1 MNIISLQI
9 QTCTKKKAF
18 HAILCLQT
26 LSHYRAFCSRRR
38 RRIKSLDNA
47 LRVLD
52 IISPKTQADTSSQ
65 LHLRLIQDFLQT
77 DSNQLDAKHFTQ
89 DFASSESTVGLPNVF
104 DEIFESSVFSEE
116 NSVSTHLNLHEEGLR
131 VDASVL
137 SNAVS
142 SCGSARDIRGGI
154 RYHCLAIR
162 CGFVANLYVGSSLI
176 SLYGKCCQINSAY
189 KMFEEMPVRN
199 VVSWTAIIA
208 AFAQEWEVD
217 MCLELYR
224 KMRDSTLNPN
234 EFTFTSILSACTGS
248 GALGQGRSAHCQTIQ
263 MGFDSYIHVANAL
276 ISMYCK
282 SGSVDDAFYIFN
294 TMPSKDI
301 VSWNSMIAGYAQH
314 GLALQ
319 AMDLFEEMKKQ
330 RGKPDAITYLGVLS
344 SCRHAGLV
352 KEGKVYFNS
361 MVEHGLEPELDH
373 YSCVVDLLGRAGLLE
388 EARDFIEKMPIHP
401 NAVIWGSLL
410 SSCRLQGAVWIGIQ
424 AAENRLLLEPECA
437 ATHVQLAN
445 LYASVKCW
453 DQAARVRKLMKDKGL
468 KTNTGY
474 SWIEIKNEVYR
485 FRAEDKSNTRL
496 SEILVVLD
504 CLVDH
509 MKDSRFVAGLQGD
522 DFDDALNESL

>member
-9 QTCTKKKAF
+9 QTCTKKKPL
-18 HAILCLQT
+18 HAINCLQST
-26 LSHYRAFCSRRR
+26 LSHYRALCSHRAK
-38 RRIKSLDNA
+38 RIKRLDNA
-47 LRVLD
+47 IRVLD
-52 IISPKTQADTSSQ
+52 IITSKTRVDTSSQ
-65 LHLRLIQDFLQT
+65 VHLRLLQDFLQT
-77 DSNQLDAKHFTQ
+77 DSNHFTQ
-89 DFASSESTVGLPNVF
+89 GFASSSDSITVRLPNVF
-104 DEIFESSVFSEE
+104 DEILESSVFSEE
-116 NSVSTHLNLHEEGLR
+116 NSVSKDLDLHEERLR

-142 SCGSARDIRGGI
+142 SYGSTRDIRRGI
-154 RYHCLAIR
+154 QYHCLAIR
-162 CGFVANLYVGSSLI
+162 CGFVANVYVGSSLI
-176 SLYGKCCQINSAY
+176 SFYSKCYQTNSAY
-189 KMFEEMPVRN
+189 KLFEEMPIRN

-208 AFAQEWEVD
+208 AFAQEWEVE

-234 EFTFTSILSACTGS
+234 EYTFTSILSACTGS
-248 GALGQGRSAHCQTIQ
+248 GAFGQGRSVHCQTIQ
-263 MGFDSYIHVANAL
+263 MGFDSYVHVANAL

-282 SGSVDDAFYIFN
+282 CGSVDESFYVFN
-294 TMPSKDI
+294 NMPSKDI
-301 VSWNSMIAGYAQH
+301 VSWNSMIAGYGQH

-330 RGKPDAITYLGVLS
+330 REKPDALTYLGVLS

-352 KEGKVYFNS
+352 KEGKLYFNS
-361 MVEHGLEPELDH
+361 MVEHGFKPELDH
-373 YSCVVDLLGRAGLLE
+373 YSCMVDLLGRAGLLE
-388 EARDFIEKMPIHP
+388 EARDFIEKMPIQP

-410 SSCRLQGAVWIGIQ
+410 SSCRLHRDVWIGIQ
-424 AAENRLLLEPECA
+424 AAESRLFLEPECA

-474 SWIEIKNEVYR
+474 SWIDIKNQVYR

-496 SEILVVLD
+496 SEILAVLD

-509 MKDSRFVAGLQGD
+509 MKTSGFPPEMQVEH
-522 DFDDALNESL
+522 FDDALNESL